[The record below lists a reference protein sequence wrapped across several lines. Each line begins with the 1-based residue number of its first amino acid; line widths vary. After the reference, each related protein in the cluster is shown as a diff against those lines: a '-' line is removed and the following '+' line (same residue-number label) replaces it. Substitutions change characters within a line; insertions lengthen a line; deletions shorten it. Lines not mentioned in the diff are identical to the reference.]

1 MAASASQ
8 EVKSCTKGCNS
19 MQEEKIMMTLT
30 ELLLQEKLITANEK
44 LELLKLIKKESLL

>member
-1 MAASASQ
+1 MAASASR
-8 EVKSCTKGCNS
+8 ENKACTKGGNN

-44 LELLKLIKKESLL
+44 LELSKLIKKGSLS